1 MTDEDTLPIT
11 EPDLAGDLTYREK
24 ALRDLFVNEYLTDYD
39 SLQAAIRIGYARSY
53 AREYAVRFMEE
64 PYVLQQI
71 KLRESNN
78 SVEQSP
84 EEMKKR
90 VMIGLIREA
99 NYRGPGCS
107 QAARVAALGK
117 LAEIHGM
124 NAPTRTQSEITGAN
138 GQPLNGAGVFVIP
151 GIMTEEQWAEQAAA
165 QQAALVASPP
175 PSSNIH

>member
-1 MTDEDTLPIT
+1 MSDQDDLPIT
-11 EPDLAGDLTYREK
+11 EPDLTGDLTYREK
-24 ALRDLFVNEYLTDYD
+24 ALRDLFVNEYLVDYD
-39 SLQAAIRIGYARSY
+39 AHGAAIRVGYAKSY
-53 AREYAVRFMEE
+53 ANEYAVRFMEE

-71 KLRESNN
+71 RLKEASPT
-78 SVEQSP
+78 SDTP

-107 QAARVAALGK
+107 ASSRVAALGK